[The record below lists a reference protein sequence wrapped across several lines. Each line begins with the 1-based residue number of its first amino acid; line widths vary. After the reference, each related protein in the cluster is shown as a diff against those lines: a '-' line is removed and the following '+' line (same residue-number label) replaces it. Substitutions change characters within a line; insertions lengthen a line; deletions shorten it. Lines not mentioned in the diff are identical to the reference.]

1 MTGVNFQRWNN
12 KLLTTNSCILKD
24 VLRNIEAIIFASEDG
39 ISLNDLKQVIQDA
52 LEIELNKAEL
62 QELLDRI
69 KLKYAGEDSI
79 LELMLINNQYHFLTK
94 SQYHSSI
101 QQLKALKDKKKL
113 SQSALETL
121 AIIAYKQPITK
132 TEMEQIRGV
141 SCDYTVQRLL
151 EKNLIRIAGKADSIG
166 KPLLYATSQQFM
178 NHFGINHVKEL
189 PKLKDIV
196 SESNSIGL
204 LEAEV

>member
-1 MTGVNFQRWNN
+1 M
-12 KLLTTNSCILKD
+12 KD

-52 LEIELNKAEL
+52 LEIEIAKAEL

-69 KLKYAGEDSI
+69 QLKYAGEESI
-79 LELMLINNQYHFLTK
+79 LELLVINNNYHFLTK
-94 SQYHSSI
+94 PVYHSTI

-132 TEMEQIRGV
+132 GEMEQIRGV

-151 EKNLIRIAGKADSIG
+151 EKNLIRIAGKAESIG

-178 NHFGINHVKEL
+178 DHFGINHVKEL

-196 SESNSIGL
+196 SETNEIGL
-204 LEAEV
+204 VETEV

>member
-1 MTGVNFQRWNN
+1 
-12 KLLTTNSCILKD
+12 LKD

-39 ISLNDLKQVIQDA
+39 IALADLKQVLQDA
-52 LEIELNKAEL
+52 LEIEIAKD
-62 QELLDRI
+62 ELLELIDKI
-69 KLKYAGEDSI
+69 KAKYLEEDYI
-79 LELMLINNQYHFLTK
+79 LELLVINNNYQFLTK
-94 SQYHSSI
+94 VDYHSTI
-101 QQLKALKDKKKL
+101 QQLKALKDKRKL

-132 TEMEQIRGV
+132 MEMEQIRGV

-189 PKLKDIV
+189 PKLKDIIT
-196 SESNSIGL
+196 ENNSIG
-204 LEAEV
+204 EVTEEV